1 MKITIILIFL
11 LSIIPVTA
19 SLEETMKDAINKNQ
33 IQIPE
38 YAKRILPVT
47 GRIITTD
54 TGERIYL
61 KLDINDLT
69 IIEPVE
75 EYDIELKTTL
85 KLIQET
91 MPLNSQEEIKLK
103 IQQNYEN
110 IELKSKTWKGEI
122 FISAAEEITGL
133 ELSKDKTIKGKLI
146 QRAVALGNIIRSW
159 FGYQYF

>member
-19 SLEETMKDAINKNQ
+19 SLEETMKDAINQ

-110 IELKSKTWKGEI
+110 IELKSKTWKGE
-122 FISAAEEITGL
+122 
-133 ELSKDKTIKGKLI
+133 
-146 QRAVALGNIIRSW
+146 
-159 FGYQYF
+159 

>member
-61 KLDINDLT
+61 KLDINDLNDVK
-69 IIEPVE
+69 ILIECI
-75 EYDIELKTTL
+75 D
-85 KLIQET
+85 
-91 MPLNSQEEIKLK
+91 KLK
-103 IQQNYEN
+103 
-110 IELKSKTWKGEI
+110 
-122 FISAAEEITGL
+122 
-133 ELSKDKTIKGKLI
+133 KL
-146 QRAVALGNIIRSW
+146 G
-159 FGYQYF
+159 

>member
-133 ELSKDKTIKGKLI
+133 EISKDKTIKGKLI